1 MSEPSLDGPVVILG
15 LGVAG
20 RAAAQA
26 LVKRGHRVVA
36 FEDSPTEDSFAFAAD
51 HDITLHAAPSATE
64 RTKVFAEASAFLPS
78 PGVPEHHE
86 AFAEAAVADVPT
98 ISEFDLARWWDD
110 RPLVAITGT
119 DGKTS
124 VTLLTVAMLEASGVH
139 AAGVGNTET
148 PLVEAID
155 DPTFDVFVVEA
166 SSFRLGHSSRFSPV
180 AAAWLN
186 FSPDHLDV
194 HASLERYELAK
205 AVIWSA
211 IPQDGVVVAPADD
224 AVVLSHIPADRATV
238 IVSPSTV
245 DPSSFAHLGDVRL
258 GHVVDGSLILDGQE
272 LVRVDD
278 LARSFP
284 HDISN
289 ALTAAA
295 LASHVGATFEGIATG
310 LREFALPPHRIQRVR
325 SLDGVDF
332 YNDSKATVPHAVV
345 TAVRSFDRVVLIAG
359 GRNKGIDLGP
369 MSDAA
374 DRVSAVVAMGD
385 AAEAIEA
392 AFDGIV
398 PTVRADDMEDAIDRA
413 RNLAAPGDVV
423 LLSPGCTSFDAY
435 GSYGERGNHFIDIVE
450 QLQPAVPATGETR

>member
-1 MSEPSLDGPVVILG
+1 M
-15 LGVAG
+15 
-20 RAAAQA
+20 
-26 LVKRGHRVVA
+26 
-36 FEDSPTEDSFAFAAD
+36 
-51 HDITLHAAPSATE
+51 
-64 RTKVFAEASAFLPS
+64 
-78 PGVPEHHE
+78 
-86 AFAEAAVADVPT
+86 
-98 ISEFDLARWWDD
+98 
-110 RPLVAITGT
+110 
-119 DGKTS
+119 
-124 VTLLTVAMLEASGVH
+124 
-139 AAGVGNTET
+139 
-148 PLVEAID
+148 
-155 DPTFDVFVVEA
+155 
-166 SSFRLGHSSRFSPV
+166 
-180 AAAWLN
+180 
-186 FSPDHLDV
+186 
-194 HASLERYELAK
+194 
-205 AVIWSA
+205 
-211 IPQDGVVVAPADD
+211 VAPADD
-224 AVVLSHIPADRATV
+224 AVVLSHIPADRASV

-398 PTVRADDMEDAIDRA
+398 PTVRADGIFHAIGRA
-413 RNLAAPGDVV
+413 RSLAEAGDVV